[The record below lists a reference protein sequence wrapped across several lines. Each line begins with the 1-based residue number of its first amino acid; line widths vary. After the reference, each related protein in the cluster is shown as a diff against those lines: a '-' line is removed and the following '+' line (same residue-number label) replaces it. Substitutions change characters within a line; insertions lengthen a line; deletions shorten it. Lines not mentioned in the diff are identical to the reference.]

1 MSIIVKFSQYEEN
14 YIFITCVDWTSDRK
28 IRYIDALP
36 QGHAQYNTISQLRK
50 YTHRTFFIFKMK
62 IYQTEKN
69 SNIKFTTIYV
79 NQFSFRITFDWSGS
93 NTQIYIYTRHTH
105 PFTCSLCS
113 LWNIHVEFIAVVS
126 NDYDFFGQENIQ
138 FTFPLRYFKLIL

>member
-1 MSIIVKFSQYEEN
+1 MWIEPATAELDISMLYHKGM
-14 YIFITCVDWTSDRK
+14 
-28 IRYIDALP
+28 L
-36 QGHAQYNTISQLRK
+36 NTIQFRNFENTL
-50 YTHRTFFIFKMK
+50 TEHFFIFK

-69 SNIKFTTIYV
+69 SNIKFTTIYG
-79 NQFSFRITFDWSGS
+79 NPFSFRITFDWSGT

-138 FTFPLRYFKLIL
+138 FTFPLRYFKSIL